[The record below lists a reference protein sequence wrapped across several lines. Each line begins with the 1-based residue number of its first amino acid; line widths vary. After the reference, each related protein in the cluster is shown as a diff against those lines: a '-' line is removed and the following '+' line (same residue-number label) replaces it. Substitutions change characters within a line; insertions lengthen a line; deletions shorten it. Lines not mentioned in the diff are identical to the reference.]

1 MIDRCQYRFDLDSAA
16 SHYDQYSAFF
26 DASALELSER
36 LQEIKF
42 SPTRIVEL
50 GCRSGRVSE
59 LLLSQKNEATIYSFD
74 ESQGMAD
81 LAKSRLK
88 DKNASVI
95 VSEIDAVPLQSNSV
109 DLTVSNLASSF
120 FDPERFFSECHRI
133 LRHEG
138 VLMFS
143 IFGQNS
149 FRELREAYS
158 TLKQSGFQFD
168 FHDMRDIGDLLLAT
182 GYTNPVVDVETIK
195 YRFNDISSLIENLR
209 YCGIHS
215 ALLSNTQELSSKR
228 VQSSLEQAYRHS
240 SQDSGELE
248 LSIEYVYGFSWKKE
262 LSIEEARV
270 WNFTQN

>member
-1 MIDRCQYRFDLDSAA
+1 MIDRCQYRIDLDRAA
-16 SHYDQYSAFF
+16 SHYDQFSNFF
-26 DASALELSER
+26 DASAIELSER
-36 LQEIKF
+36 LQDIHF

-50 GCRSGRVSE
+50 GCRSGLVSE
-59 LLLSQKNEATIYSFD
+59 LLLSQQNEATIYSFD
-74 ESQGMAD
+74 ESQKMAE

-88 DKNASVI
+88 NKNASII

-120 FDPERFFSECHRI
+120 FDPKRFFSECHRI

-149 FRELREAYS
+149 FRELRDAYS
-158 TLKQSGFQFD
+158 VLKQSGFQFD
-168 FHDMRDIGDLLLAT
+168 FHDMHDIGDLLLTT
-182 GYTNPVVDVETIK
+182 GYTNPVVDVETVK
-195 YRFNDISSLIENLR
+195 YRYSDIGSLIENLR
-209 YCGIHS
+209 HCGIHS
-215 ALLSNTQELSSKR
+215 ALFSNTQELTSKR

-248 LSIEYVYGFSWKKE
+248 LSIEYLYGFAWKNE
-262 LSIEEARV
+262 LHSRSASVE
-270 WNFTQN
+270 FHPD

>member
-16 SHYDQYSAFF
+16 SHYDQCSNFF
-26 DASALELSER
+26 DASAIELSER
-36 LQEIKF
+36 LQDIQF

-74 ESQGMAD
+74 ESQRMAE

-88 DKNASVI
+88 DKNASII

-120 FDPERFFSECHRI
+120 FDPKRFFSECHRI
-133 LRHEG
+133 LRHKG

-149 FRELREAYS
+149 FRELRDAYS
-158 TLKQSGFQFD
+158 ALKQSGFQFD
-168 FHDMRDIGDLLLAT
+168 FHDMHDIGDLLLTT
-182 GYTNPVVDVETIK
+182 GYTNPVVDVETVK
-195 YRFNDISSLIENLR
+195 YRYSDVSSLIENLR
-209 YCGIHS
+209 SCGIHS

-228 VQSSLEQAYRHS
+228 VQSSLERAYRHS

-248 LSIEYVYGFSWKKE
+248 LSIEYLYGFSWKKE
-262 LSIEEARV
+262 LRKGSASVE
-270 WNFTQN
+270 FHPD

>member
-1 MIDRCQYRFDLDSAA
+1 MIDRCQYRIDLDSAA
-16 SHYDQYSAFF
+16 SHYDQCSNFF

-36 LQEIKF
+36 LQDIQF
-42 SPTRIVEL
+42 SPVRIVEL
-50 GCRSGRVSE
+50 GCRSGLVSE
-59 LLLSQKNEATIYSFD
+59 LLLSQNNEATIYSFD
-74 ESQGMAD
+74 ESQRMAT

-88 DKNASVI
+88 NKNASII

-120 FDPERFFSECHRI
+120 FDPQRFFSECHRI

-158 TLKQSGFQFD
+158 TLKQAGFQFD
-168 FHDMRDIGDLLLAT
+168 FHDMHDIGDLLLAT

-209 YCGIHS
+209 YCGIQS

-228 VQSSLEQAYRHS
+228 VQSNLEQAYRRS
-240 SQDSGELE
+240 SLDSGELE

-262 LSIEEARV
+262 LRKGSASVE
-270 WNFTQN
+270 FHPD